1 MVLELY
7 PDPYDCANEEIAIA
21 RFLGILIEKKFSSNS
36 NRTHT
41 SASSKK
47 ERRLEKEFMVNFFGW
62 EQLTQ
67 NERTTASLS
76 QFPRTGFAAIAFLA
90 VHCFFAGER
99 DRLSSR
105 MKWSTTFQLGLGLNN
120 FCENNYRLKS
130 AARVITSR
138 SSYNN

>member
-1 MVLELY
+1 MILELY
-7 PDPYDCANEEIAIA
+7 PDPYDCANEEIIIA
-21 RFLGILIEKKFSSNS
+21 RFLGILIEKQFSSNS

-47 ERRLEKEFMVNFFGW
+47 EKSPSVEKKFMVNFSGW
-62 EQLTQ
+62 EKLTQ

-99 DRLSSR
+99 ETGFL
-105 MKWSTTFQLGLGLNN
+105 Q
-120 FCENNYRLKS
+120 E
-130 AARVITSR
+130 
-138 SSYNN
+138 